1 MKTQKLIF
9 LSLLT
14 LFILL
19 FVSCPQSDDSVSNA
33 TFKVNYLLQNVEL
46 DDYEFAGEDSFTG
59 EVGTQAKPKTIKTF
73 EGFHISDIQN
83 VLIKEDNSTVVEI
96 KYNRDEIVLSFYDDE
111 SLLKT
116 INGYYGLKIPPYIP
130 EKEGNLFVCWSPDL
144 PETFPSSDCSYH
156 AIWEDSAEKVK
167 IYLVAVNG
175 TNERES
181 YTINKGDPIYIPLN
195 YFTVPEGYSFDYW
208 SNDISGNM
216 EVEFPINTNDDSIT
230 LYGIFTTSIEY
241 KASVDRDNYTFKHK
255 YIFSEEVNAD
265 SYLSI
270 EKFPKDVKF
279 VCWNTKIDGT
289 GDDIYPGEEIIL
301 TKLSNQTLYAK
312 YENTTVKFAILT
324 PESDVVKSY
333 KVSNNS
339 YIKFTDRSN
348 WRIPQGYKE
357 ISLNTKDDGSGISYS
372 LEDSFYVGNE
382 DIVMYVMLE
391 PKEYSVYYYINH
403 EIYFIDSYT
412 VMDDYS
418 LIKFSDI
425 PGYTFDGWYK
435 DYSYTEKVEDWKAY
449 EKYENL
455 YLYGNNEANIYQL
468 NYFANGGS
476 GTMDTESFMTGES
489 LTVSDCLFTAPKGK
503 KFYAWNTKPD
513 GSGIYY
519 YSKNYINVLNDLNLY
534 AIWKDAKVYFINY
547 LNTEDAINTFTTSF
561 TQNDVLTD
569 LPLTGTCTKEGY
581 EFDGWYSD
589 EYCSEEFK
597 ATFIPAN
604 TSKDITLYAKWK
616 KINTFE
622 IILNKDDIEFT
633 YSVLGKSV
641 SLKAADG
648 YTDYKWQIGGMEPV
662 FGQNITIDMADYL
675 PSKYPVWL
683 TAYKNGTKYS
693 GQFYIDIK

>member
-9 LSLLT
+9 FSLLT

-19 FVSCPQSDDSVSNA
+19 FVSCPQSDDS
-33 TFKVNYLLQNVEL
+33 
-46 DDYEFAGEDSFTG
+46 AG
-59 EVGTQAKPKTIKTF
+59 
-73 EGFHISDIQN
+73 
-83 VLIKEDNSTVVEI
+83 
-96 KYNRDEIVLSFYDDE
+96 
-111 SLLKT
+111 
-116 INGYYGLKIPPYIP
+116 
-130 EKEGNLFVCWSPDL
+130 
-144 PETFPSSDCSYH
+144 
-156 AIWEDSAEKVK
+156 KVK

-175 TNERES
+175 TNERKS
-181 YTINKGDPIYIPLN
+181 YTINKGDPIYKPLN

-270 EKFPKDVKF
+270 ENFPKDVKF

-312 YENTTVKFAILT
+312 YGNTTVKFTILT

-339 YIKFTDRSN
+339 YIKFTDRRN
-348 WRIPQGYKE
+348 WIIPQGYKE

-403 EIYFIDSYT
+403 ERYFIDTYT

-435 DYSYTEKVEDWKAY
+435 DNSYTEKGEDWKAY

-476 GTMDTESFMTGES
+476 GTMDTESFMTGGS
-489 LTVSDCLFTAPKGK
+489 STVSDCLFTAPKGK